1 MFKPVNRYI
10 LINPTKIETDTTE
23 SLFVLPDD
31 YKAAEERYIEVV
43 AIASAPDVRFD
54 IKPDTKLVV
63 DASMIE
69 EISIGRTI
77 YNIILDNYVV
87 GMIS

>member
-1 MFKPVNRYI
+1 VFKPLNRYI

-23 SLFVLPDD
+23 SLIVLPDD
-31 YKAAEERYIEVV
+31 YKAAEERYIEVA